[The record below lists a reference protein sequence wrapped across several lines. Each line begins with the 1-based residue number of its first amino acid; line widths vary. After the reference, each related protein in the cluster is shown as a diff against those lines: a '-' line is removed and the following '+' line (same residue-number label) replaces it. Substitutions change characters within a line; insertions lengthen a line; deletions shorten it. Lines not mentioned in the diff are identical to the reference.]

1 MLDTTAQPGAS
12 SATLVSPASA
22 QPAGP
27 EPEPEP
33 RLEPKAEPKAE
44 PEAVQAGPGPE
55 LEPEAEP
62 ELELGP
68 VPEPE
73 LATVQKLLTIII
85 TTSPI
90 QSHPSS
96 KLLEDVLDSFQHV
109 PDLCSCRK
117 LLVCD
122 GFKVTPHKHKD
133 GGGTNNQSKKGLVS
147 TEVGRRYEEFVD
159 SVTERA
165 TAGVHPFSSGTTE
178 VIRLQKHMGFAY
190 AVKEAL
196 TRVDTRYV
204 MVVQHD
210 FAFVRSFDLRAVLNA
225 MVAEPEVLK

>member
-1 MLDTTAQPGAS
+1 MPEAAPE
-12 SATLVSPASA
+12 PA
-22 QPAGP
+22 PAPAPAP

-33 RLEPKAEPKAE
+33 EPHP
-44 PEAVQAGPGPE
+44 
-55 LEPEAEP
+55 
-62 ELELGP
+62 
-68 VPEPE
+68 
-73 LATVQKLLTIII
+73 VQKLLTVII

-96 KLLEDVLDSFQHV
+96 KLLEDVLDSFWHV

-122 GFKVTPHKHKD
+122 GFKVISPKHKD
-133 GGGTNNQSKKGLVS
+133 GSGTNNQSKKGLVS
-147 TEVGRRYEEFVD
+147 AEVGRRYEEFVD

-165 TAGVHPFSSGTTE
+165 TAGVHPFNAGPTE
-178 VIRLQKHMGFAY
+178 VIRLEKHMGFAY

-196 TRVDTRYV
+196 SRVDTPYV

-210 FAFVRSFDLRAVLNA
+210 FAFVRPFNLQAVLTA
-225 MVAEPEVLK
+225 MTAQPEVLK